1 MKIKFWGVRGSIPT
15 PVTPECIRS
24 KIATVVQRIRPSD
37 LENSTTR
44 EYFLS
49 QLPPWLFG
57 TAGGNTSCIEVNLGS
72 RRSVI
77 LLDAGSG
84 LREYGVSLAGK
95 DSTVTEY
102 HVFFSHF
109 HWDHLQG
116 IPFFPP
122 LYNPKVTIHFYH
134 PEDGLEEKLHGQMR
148 NPYFPVPMSIASAKL
163 HYHKL
168 DGGAVKFKMGE
179 VTWKKMNHPGGCYA
193 YGISDGRNRVVYST
207 DSELTEKDF
216 EKSGENVG
224 FFQDAAA
231 LIVDSQYTLGEAVEK
246 YNWGHSSFS
255 LAVDFAAEWN
265 IKNLFLF
272 HHEPLYDDRKLYNN
286 LQSAK
291 WYYSH
296 LGKSGMNIFLAE
308 EGQELE
314 F

>member
-1 MKIKFWGVRGSIPT
+1 MHKNYPRDGRMKIKFWGVRGSIPT
-15 PVTPECIRS
+15 PITPESVRS

-57 TAGGNTSCIEVNLGS
+57 TAGGNTSCIEVNLDPS
-72 RRSVI
+72 SII
-77 LLDAGSG
+77 LLDGGSG
-84 LREYGVSLAGK
+84 LREFGVAFAGRTTQV
-95 DSTVTEY
+95 SEF
-102 HVFFSHF
+102 HIFFSHF

-148 NPYFPVPMSIASAKL
+148 NPYFPVPMSIASAKI

-168 DGGAVKFKMGE
+168 EGGPVKFKRGE

-193 YGISDGRNRVVYST
+193 YRIDDRKNRVVYST

-216 EKSGENVG
+216 VKSDENVG
-224 FFQDAAA
+224 FFKDAAA
-231 LIVDSQYTLGEAVEK
+231 LIVDSQVHPGRGGREVQLGPFLLQPRRGLRLGVEHK
-246 YNWGHSSFS
+246 ESLSLSSR
-255 LAVDFAAEWN
+255 AA
-265 IKNLFLF
+265 L
-272 HHEPLYDDRKLYNN
+272 RR
-286 LQSAK
+286 
-291 WYYSH
+291 
-296 LGKSGMNIFLAE
+296 
-308 EGQELE
+308 
-314 F
+314 